1 MSRCSKDV
9 HVPFDRSGFQLNDL
23 YLPLFAHNF
32 AAYWV
37 ARGAVE
43 GGVIALTVVGPAV
56 LEVSGVAMSL
66 SRRSWSAA
74 RRAIF
79 RPALVE
85 TVLVTIAAPDL
96 NLVMRVV

>member
-1 MSRCSKDV
+1 
-9 HVPFDRSGFQLNDL
+9 
-23 YLPLFAHNF
+23 LPVFAHNF
-32 AAYWV
+32 AAYRV

-43 GGVIALTVVGPAV
+43 GGIIALAVVGPAA
-56 LEVSGVAMSL
+56 LKVSGVAMSL

-74 RRAIF
+74 RLAIF

>member
-9 HVPFDRSGFQLNDL
+9 HVLFDRPGFPLNDL
-23 YLPLFAHNF
+23 HLPLFAHNF
-32 AAYWV
+32 AAYRV
-37 ARGAVE
+37 APGAVE
-43 GGVIALTVVGPAV
+43 GGIIALAVVGPASLNV
-56 LEVSGVAMSL
+56 AGVAMSL

-96 NLVMRVV
+96 NLVL

>member
-9 HVPFDRSGFQLNDL
+9 HVPFDRPGFQLNDL

-32 AAYWV
+32 AACRF
-37 ARGAVE
+37 ALGAVE
-43 GGVIALTVVGPAV
+43 WGMIVLAVVGPAA
-56 LEVSGVAMSL
+56 LDFAGVAMSL

-85 TVLVTIAAPDL
+85 TVLVPIATLDL
-96 NLVMRVV
+96 NLVL